1 MLRASSI
8 LIHSFLQDVEEL
20 SEDEFLAKHDT
31 PFLVIPGVER
41 EAFVSSLQR
50 LATELDEQSEL
61 EVPQEDHL
69 VICLALRPKYGPSMD
84 RITMGRAP
92 TADVVLLDDTVSKFH
107 AELSWDPTH
116 EKCRVTDNRSRN
128 GTKVS
133 DVRLTPGGSVTV
145 SSGVTV
151 ALGNVQ
157 GKFFAPG
164 AFLAW
169 LKNRTG
175 AGLGTSW
182 LLDLPNEDS
191 NLSASRTM

>member
-1 MLRASSI
+1 MLRPSSI
-8 LIHSFLQDVEEL
+8 LVNSFLQDVEEL
-20 SEDEFLAKHDT
+20 SEDDFLAKHDT

-41 EAFVSSLQR
+41 EAFVSALQR

-69 VICLALRPKYGPSMD
+69 VVCLALRPKYGPSMD
-84 RITMGRAP
+84 RITLGRAP

-107 AELSWDPTH
+107 AELSWDPSH
-116 EKCRVTDNRSRN
+116 EKCRVTDNGSRN

-133 DVRLTPGGSVTV
+133 DVRVTPGASVNL
-145 SSGVTV
+145 SSGVTIT
-151 ALGNVQ
+151 LGNVQ

-169 LKNRTG
+169 LRNRVE
-175 AGLGTSW
+175 AGLGASW
-182 LLDLPNEDS
+182 LVDLPSEES
-191 NLSASRTM
+191 SLSASRTM